1 MSLKVHYKASDS
13 QCMQVVSIYISQQ
26 VFDSSRERSC
36 KSVECCF
43 SHFTKTLSRQYNN
56 IHYKPI
62 VHNFSLCPTKCYVL
76 DSSDYSSQNQ

>member
-1 MSLKVHYKASDS
+1 MSLKVHYKVSDS

-43 SHFTKTLSRQYNN
+43 SHFTKTLSRQYKKHFLANTIISITN
-56 IHYKPI
+56 QLYTT
-62 VHNFSLCPTKCYVL
+62 FLFAQ
-76 DSSDYSSQNQ
+76 QNVMC